1 MVISSA
7 MAAGFSYTMQN
18 GWTGGLEA
26 RRIPLVEELLPH
38 QLLLLFSEGS
48 MTTEL
53 ELLSNDRVEAEVR
66 FNGPARLSRAD
77 ADFLGASPDDPAIER
92 EVWLNAGEKRLL
104 YARTLIPV
112 AMLDPFVKAALDEK
126 GSEPLGRVLASNGI
140 LFAKERLE
148 IGVVRCPV
156 ASRDLDLPEHTPLF
170 ARRYILFNK
179 GERGW
184 IIKAAVTEIF
194 SPGLLSAGLT
204 N

>member
-1 MVISSA
+1 
-7 MAAGFSYTMQN
+7 MATGFSYSLIED
-18 GWTGGLEA
+18 WTGELKA
-26 RRIPLVEELLPH
+26 RRMPFLEGLLPH

-53 ELLSNDRVEAEVR
+53 ELLSNRRVEAEIR
-66 FNGPARLSRAD
+66 FNGPAALSDAE
-77 ADFLGASPDDPAIER
+77 ADFLGAASGDEATER
-92 EVWLNAGEKRLL
+92 EVWLNAGAKRLL

-112 AMLDPFVKAALDEK
+112 KMIDQEVKAALDEK

-148 IGVVRCPV
+148 IGIVRCPG
-156 ASRDLDLPEHTPLF
+156 ATKDLLLPEETPLF

-179 GERGW
+179 GTGGW

-194 SPGLLSAGLT
+194 SPELVGAGLR

>member
-1 MVISSA
+1 MVISHV
-7 MAAGFSYTMQN
+7 MATGFSYTLIKD
-18 GWTGGLEA
+18 WTDALEA
-26 RRIPLVEELLPH
+26 RHIPLLEGLLPH

-53 ELLSNDRVEAEVR
+53 ELLSDGRVEAEIR
-66 FNGPARLSRAD
+66 FNGPTALSAAE
-77 ADFLGASPDDPAIER
+77 ADFLGARHGNDAIER

-112 AMLDPFVKAALDEK
+112 NMIDRFVKAALDEK
-126 GSEPLGRVLASNGI
+126 GSEPLGRVLSSNGI

-148 IGVVRCPV
+148 IGIVRCPA
-156 ASRDLDLPEHTPLF
+156 ASKDLNLPEQTPLF
-170 ARRYILFNK
+170 ARRYILFNR
-179 GERGW
+179 GAHGW

-194 SPGLLSAGLT
+194 SPELIGAGIR

>member
-1 MVISSA
+1 
-7 MAAGFSYTMQN
+7 MAADFSYTLISD
-18 GWTGGLEA
+18 WTGGLEA
-26 RRIPLVEELLPH
+26 RHIPVVEGLLPH

-53 ELLSNDRVEAEVR
+53 ELLSNERVEAEIR
-66 FNGPARLSRAD
+66 FNGPAALSRAD
-77 ADFLGASPDDPAIER
+77 ADFLGALPGDAAIER

-104 YARTLIPV
+104 YARTLIPL
-112 AMLDPFVKAALDEK
+112 AMIDRDVKAALDEK

-156 ASRDLDLPEHTPLF
+156 ASRDLDLPEGTPLF
-170 ARRYILFNK
+170 ARRYILFNR
-179 GERGW
+179 GSQGW

-194 SPGLLSAGLT
+194 SPGLIGAGLS